1 MIRPV
6 EDWEEILRGL
16 APDRAARRIFG
27 DIYYYWPRQ
36 ERMREEDD
44 RQLANA
50 LEAWHRVRGRAEILG
65 EAK

>member
-16 APDRAARRIFG
+16 AAWDAARRIFG
-27 DIYYYWPRQ
+27 DIYYYSPRQ

-50 LEAWHRVRGRAEILG
+50 LEAWHRLRDEKSL
-65 EAK
+65 